1 MSQPTPLAG
10 HVEPDA
16 PRLSEAA
23 RRWLRCGAEVLFM
36 AGFFAGVILI

>member
-23 RRWLRCGAEVLFM
+23 RRGLRCGAEAAFM
-36 AGFFAGVILI
+36 VAFFAVVILI